1 LRVAPIIKSPNHQII
16 KLSNLK
22 KAMSKKRLKP
32 APARNLNRATIQNQ
46 PAPPPRPADPAA
58 RATAALTAALA
69 QVDALAA
76 ARYDRKLSISRL
88 LGVSRELKELIKVT
102 SAYEL

>member
-1 LRVAPIIKSPNHQII
+1 
-16 KLSNLK
+16 
-22 KAMSKKRLKP
+22 MSKKRLKP
-32 APARNLNRATIQNQ
+32 APARGAHRATIQNQ
-46 PAPPPRPADPAA
+46 NAPPIQPTQSAPTASPAHPAEPAAA

-69 QVDALAA
+69 HVDALTA

-88 LGVSRELKELIKVT
+88 LGVSRELKELIKVM